1 MAVDGQGEVAGN
13 DKDTLAGEAAVNSDD
28 VVAPTDVAGFV
39 DVVHA
44 GAHWSG
50 NRWSRGGS
58 WACSPAFG
66 RCLTVQGF
74 VRSGVVVVR
83 APAVELVLEFIQ

>member
-13 DKDTLAGEAAVNSDD
+13 DEDTLPGQSAVDSDD
-28 VVAPTDVAGFV
+28 IVTPPDMAGFM

-44 GAHWSG
+44 GAHGSSDRFSW
-50 NRWSRGGS
+50 GGW
-58 WACSPAFG
+58 WACPPAFG
-66 RCLTVQGF
+66 GSLATQGF

-83 APAVELVLEFIQ
+83 TPAVELVLQLL